1 MDVLLVLGPGLV
13 ADRDLL
19 IKLAEDTSGE
29 LGAGL
34 KVLDAVTVAELGA
47 HDGPAV
53 VVPADPALM
62 TAGPA
67 NTVFY
72 DLTVAAE
79 PASPQHLYGR
89 GVWGLVWAI
98 RHAVHR
104 LRHPAERIAYG
115 SHPEQ
120 WADERPAA
128 PGQRSATRTSALAP
142 DAPERASAPGLLPD
156 DTASAPGQLPGGRA
170 GASGQLPGGRAGAP
184 GFPAGAADAPSVAPV
199 GILVHGGFWRSI
211 WAADLMDALAID
223 LSARGWTSWNLE
235 YRRPDRHGWAATT
248 ADVAAGVAKAR
259 ERHPGAPIVV
269 FGHSAGGQLAL
280 RLAADDPGL
289 ALAVSLAGVL
299 DLYEGQRRF
308 LGEGAITTALGGA
321 PADVPDVY
329 AASDPMTRLPLA
341 SPALLVQGSGD
352 GLDLVDI
359 NRRFAAASGITLLE
373 QPGDHFDVIT
383 PSSPI
388 WQATMDAVISRT

>member
-13 ADRDLL
+13 ADRELL
-19 IKLAEDTSGE
+19 IKLAEDTAGE
-29 LGAGL
+29 LAAGL
-34 KVLDAVTVAELGA
+34 KVVDAVTVAELGA

-53 VVPADPALM
+53 VVPADPVLM
-62 TAGPA
+62 ATEPA

-79 PASPQHLYGR
+79 PASPRHLHGR

-104 LRHPAERIAYG
+104 HRHPARRIAYG

-120 WADERPAA
+120 WAEERTP
-128 PGQRSATRTSALAP
+128 T
-142 DAPERASAPGLLPD
+142 
-156 DTASAPGQLPGGRA
+156 
-170 GASGQLPGGRAGAP
+170 
-184 GFPAGAADAPSVAPV
+184 GAADAPSVAPV
-199 GILVHGGFWRSI
+199 GILIHGGFWRSI

-223 LSARGWTSWNLE
+223 LADRGWTSWNLE

-248 ADVAAGVAKAR
+248 ADIAQGVAKAR

-289 ALAVSLAGVL
+289 TLAVSLAGVL

-352 GLDLVDI
+352 GFDLVDI
-359 NRRFAAASGITLLE
+359 NRRFAAASGVTLLE
-373 QPGDHFDVIT
+373 LPGDHFDVIT